1 MGNSKLDN
9 IPLEWVRAFET
20 TARLGSFTA
29 AARETGLTQPAISQ
43 RIAHLEHQLGTKLFV
58 RKTRA
63 IHLTTEGEAWLP
75 HVQAALNSLRDSS
88 EALFGVGR
96 NKIVLSASSSIVQF
110 WITPR
115 LSNLL
120 AQSGAE
126 ITINTMVLS
135 GDAAEEDGTVKIRY
149 GAGDWPNI
157 YKAPLFEERIAPLA
171 APGLLA
177 SAASWRDL
185 PRLSVSGPRP
195 SWRDWRE
202 FTGIPTSSPTA
213 LRFDTF
219 ASALAA
225 ARSGLGV
232 LLGSLPLCQQDLRS
246 GALQRV
252 GTELMPHHESYW
264 LLASRDRISRRHWEL
279 LRSCLTH

>member
-1 MGNSKLDN
+1 MSDSKFDS

-43 RIAHLEHQLGTKLFV
+43 RIGNLEHQLDTKLFV

-96 NKIVLSASSSIVQF
+96 NKIVISASSSIVQH

-115 LSNLL
+115 LPALL
-120 AQSGAE
+120 KQSGAE
-126 ITINTMVLS
+126 ITINTMVLA
-135 GDAAEEDGTVKIRY
+135 GDAAEDDGTVKIRY
-149 GAGDWPNI
+149 GAGDWPGL
-157 YKAPLFEERIAPLA
+157 YKAALFEERIAPLA
-171 APGLLA
+171 APSLLKTTED
-177 SAASWRDL
+177 WREL

-202 FTGIPTSSPTA
+202 FSGQVTTSPTA
-213 LRFDTF
+213 LRYDTF

-225 ARSGLGV
+225 ARAGLGV
-232 LLGSLPLCQQDLRS
+232 LLGSLPLCQQDLDS
-246 GALQRV
+246 GELARV
-252 GTELMPHHESYW
+252 SEAVMPHHESYW
-264 LLASRDRISRRHWEL
+264 LLASKERISRRQWEV
-279 LRSCLTH
+279 LRETMTR

>member
-1 MGNSKLDN
+1 MGGSKFDS

-43 RIAHLEHQLGTKLFV
+43 RIAHLEHQLGTQLFV

-75 HVQAALNSLRDSS
+75 HVQASLNALRDSS

-96 NKIVLSASSSIVQF
+96 NKIVISASSSIVQH

-115 LSNLL
+115 LPDLL
-120 AQSGAE
+120 AASGAE

-149 GAGDWPNI
+149 GAGDWPGV
-157 YKAPLFEERIAPLA
+157 YKAPLFEERLAPMA
-171 APGLLA
+171 APALLETA
-177 SAASWRDL
+177 EDWRSL

-195 SWRDWRE
+195 SWRNWRE
-202 FTGIPTSSPTA
+202 FTGQLTPSHTA
-213 LRFDTF
+213 LRYDTF

-225 ARSGLGV
+225 ARAGLGV
-232 LLGSLPLCQQDLRS
+232 LLGSLPLCQQDLES
-246 GALQRV
+246 GSLKQLSV
-252 GTELMPHHESYW
+252 EVMPHHESYW
-264 LLASRDRISRRHWEL
+264 LLASKERISRPQWEV
-279 LRSCLTH
+279 LRIGLAS